1 MEIVYFVPCQ
11 INFTVVQ
18 VIFLRESK
26 IGNLCN
32 EINFISDHHKRLR
45 QEVVQYMRNH
55 REDFEPFHDEND
67 PFDHHLELLQE
78 DGTYAGNDVLVAFS
92 RSHNVTIGK
101 NYVKSC
107 VTFLNVLNFIE
118 IPKSEFKAFKDE
130 KKAVFETQNM
140 LHLIS
145 RKFKLSEFA
154 HCELFTFYL
163 SYSFCSYTST
173 E

>member
-1 MEIVYFVPCQ
+1 
-11 INFTVVQ
+11 
-18 VIFLRESK
+18 
-26 IGNLCN
+26 
-32 EINFISDHHKRLR
+32 
-45 QEVVQYMRNH
+45 MRNH

-107 VTFLNVLNFIE
+107 FTS
-118 IPKSEFKAFKDE
+118 KSDFKACKDV
-130 KKAVFETQNM
+130 KKAVFVTQNM

-145 RKFKLSEFA
+145 RKFEFSELA
-154 HCELFTFYL
+154 LCELFGSYL

>member
-1 MEIVYFVPCQ
+1 
-11 INFTVVQ
+11 
-18 VIFLRESK
+18 
-26 IGNLCN
+26 
-32 EINFISDHHKRLR
+32 
-45 QEVVQYMRNH
+45 MRNH

-107 VTFLNVLNFIE
+107 FTFLNVLKFSE